1 MNHRDSEF
9 TRISSVQTFLDR
21 VLRTKFPKHSLETM
35 TVELESAE
43 MQPELL
49 QRWKQI
55 SHSEAQIEYIEE
67 TPSLRFSTSMNTR
80 LDVRKQP
87 RSKEWLANQ
96 TINMHPVE
104 VDILDHPASSIIH
117 SEVVNKKSSAE
128 ASNGKY
134 FGSETA
140 TFPASFVDDSSSSST
155 YSTVY
160 IKKLDIRLF
169 EDLDIDDLESSEIEE
184 LSIYE

>member
-1 MNHRDSEF
+1 
-9 TRISSVQTFLDR
+9 
-21 VLRTKFPKHSLETM
+21 
-35 TVELESAE
+35 VELESVE

-49 QRWKQI
+49 QRWKQV
-55 SHSEAQIEYIEE
+55 SHSDAQIEYLEE
-67 TPSLRFSTSMNTR
+67 TPSLQFSTSMNAR
-80 LDVRKQP
+80 LDVRNQP

-96 TINMHPVE
+96 TKHMYPVE
-104 VDILDHPASSIIH
+104 VEIIDHPASSMIH
-117 SEVVNKKSSAE
+117 SEVVNKRSSAE
-128 ASNGKY
+128 ASNGKH

-140 TFPASFVDDSSSSST
+140 SFPASFVGSFVDDSSSST

-160 IKKLDIRLF
+160 IKKLDIRLY